1 MTINNFDQRVSGSF
15 SIPQERWEYLRD
27 LERRLKASRA
37 KKSKAKSDG

>member
-15 SIPQERWEYLRD
+15 SIPRERLEYVRN

-37 KKSKAKSDG
+37 KKSKAKSAG